1 MYSARNL
8 ARKKNVNLP
17 RPARLAWWGAICN
30 SQSFGFSSLLR
41 AETANSKAAKPLDGF
56 ATFYSRNG
64 RSATSSA
71 LLSDFRS
78 CDWTIPVELQIN
90 KKAKFYRI
98 LQRSL
103 AEILVAVPT
112 LAAASIFARYITGD
126 PSKPIDWW
134 VIPAISASAILIIVG
149 ICLKIK
155 LDETK

>member
-1 MYSARNL
+1 
-8 ARKKNVNLP
+8 
-17 RPARLAWWGAICN
+17 
-30 SQSFGFSSLLR
+30 
-41 AETANSKAAKPLDGF
+41 
-56 ATFYSRNG
+56 
-64 RSATSSA
+64 
-71 LLSDFRS
+71 LSDFRS

-103 AEILVAVPT
+103 AEILVALPT

-126 PSKPIDWW
+126 PSKSIDWW

-149 ICLKIK
+149 IYLKIK